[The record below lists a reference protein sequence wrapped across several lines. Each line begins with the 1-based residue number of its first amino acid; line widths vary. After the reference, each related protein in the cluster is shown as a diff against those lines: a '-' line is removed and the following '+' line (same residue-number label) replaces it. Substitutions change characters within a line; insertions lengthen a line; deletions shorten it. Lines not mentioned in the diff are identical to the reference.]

1 MPQGRRPQRSIA
13 GELAQSRNVL
23 GRLLIVRSV
32 SQRLLPSGFDWRK
45 STARTASADDA
56 LLQSQL
62 QSGEFSPALATAR
75 QLPQDPSHAMTH
87 SHKLRRLK
95 IPPGDHEASFA
106 NDPGSIDD
114 DLARADALKSA
125 GNLASPTGAMGG
137 NQADFDSLIELITS
151 TVTPSSWDQ
160 NGGVGTVAP
169 FPGGVYV
176 DADGV
181 LQPALNEDRSGAWPT
196 APSGRRTGDAPAKP
210 ADVHHRSPLRKVSLT
225 RLERAVQLERAAGR
239 KPTEAMQLMAGLER
253 IKYVIVYPESHD
265 LVIAGPADDWQ
276 TDPEGRIVAKTSNHP
291 IVRLDDLV
299 VVLRYMLAAKD
310 ARFGCSITPTVD
322 NLASTKQF
330 VAESSQ
336 TPIKVGQRDAWL
348 EQLRSHLGKQTI
360 EVNGIDPRTRVGRVM
375 VEADYRM
382 KLVGLGLEDGVLG
395 VPSYLSTIRLNKDG
409 SVPPLDVLRWWFT
422 LNYNAVE
429 ATSGHDAFEIRG
441 QGVKVLSENELLTT
455 TGQQVHTGQTSL
467 LNDQFAH
474 NFTEHFPELAAK
486 YPVYAELQN
495 IFDLA
500 LIGALIRSQKLAE
513 RADWHLTCFGDP
525 RAYAVE
531 IEGAPRAVD
540 TVINHRVIG
549 GVHILVGVSGGVT
562 CDPSPL
568 IRSDAIDIDYGRLQE
583 TRSFS
588 KPKSSAPEIWW
599 WD

>member
-1 MPQGRRPQRSIA
+1 MAQGRRLRGALRFDSTRFGGCISIT
-13 GELAQSRNVL
+13 
-23 GRLLIVRSV
+23 SV
-32 SQRLLPSGFDWRK
+32 AAIAIFYVFAAADRRAF
-45 STARTASADDA
+45 ADDA
-56 LLQSQL
+56 TLQSQL
-62 QSGEFSPALATAR
+62 QTGEFSLALSDARQMPVGAERDQALAQIAAA
-75 QLPQDPSHAMTH
+75 QNSA
-87 SHKLRRLK
+87 
-95 IPPGDHEASFA
+95 GDHQSSLVTI
-106 NDPGSIDD
+106 GSIDD
-114 DLARADALKSA
+114 DQTRADALKAANNVATPA
-125 GNLASPTGAMGG
+125 GSFGG

-151 TVTPSSWDQ
+151 TVAPSSWDQ
-160 NGGVGTVAP
+160 NGGVGSIAP

-176 DADGV
+176 DAEGV
-181 LQPALNEDRSGAWPT
+181 LRPALNEDRSGALE
-196 APSGRRTGDAPAKP
+196 SLRRQADLTESSSKAGDS
-210 ADVHHRSPLRKVSLT
+210 HQRSPLRKVSLT
-225 RLERAVQLERAAGR
+225 RLERAVQLELAAGR
-239 KPTEAMQLMAGLER
+239 KPTEAMQMLAGLER

-276 TDPEGRIVAKTSNHP
+276 TDSEGRIVAKTSNHP

-310 ARFGCSITPTVD
+310 ARFGCSITPTAE
-322 NLASTKQF
+322 NLAGTKEF
-330 VAESSQ
+330 VAVSNR
-336 TPIKVGQRDAWL
+336 TPLKEGQRDKWL
-348 EQLRSHLGKQTI
+348 QDLRSHLGKQTI
-360 EVNGIDPRTRVGRVM
+360 EVDGIDPRTRVGRVM

-409 SVPPLDVLRWWFT
+409 SVPSLDVLRWWFT

-429 ATSGHDAFEIRG
+429 ATAGHDAFEIRG
-441 QGVKVLSENELLTT
+441 QGVKVLSENELLSA
-455 TGQQVHTGQTSL
+455 TGQQVHTGQSTI

-500 LIGALIRSQKLAE
+500 LVGALIRSQKLAE

-525 RAYAVE
+525 HAYVVE
-531 IEGAPRAVD
+531 LEDAPRAVD
-540 TVINHRVIG
+540 TVINHRIIG

-568 IRSDAIDIDYGRLQE
+568 IRSDAIDTDYGRLQE
-583 TRSFS
+583 TRTSA
-588 KPKSSAPEIWW
+588 KPKASAPEIWW